1 MISINQSLK
10 EMTKEDAQDFIRGI
24 RSSNEL
30 GSFDFSGYEGITG
43 DCTLGNMKILNAF
56 AFLGIYDYTE
66 FLFLD
71 FYKGNP
77 KLYFKYWSD
86 NEYYNDEDDLVGR
99 STSEII
105 YKIFELTIFTDK
117 QKRRR
122 N

>member
-10 EMTKEDAQDFIRGI
+10 EMAKEDVQDFIRGI

-30 GSFDFSGYEGITG
+30 GSFDFSGYESITG
-43 DCTLGNMKILNAF
+43 VCTLGNMKILNAF

-71 FYKGNP
+71 FYKGIP
-77 KLYFKYWSD
+77 RLYFKYWCD
-86 NEYYNDEDDLVGR
+86 EKYQNHEDDLIGS

-105 YKIFELTIFTDK
+105 YKIFEITIFTDK

-122 N
+122 Y